1 MVEEIELTPAPV
13 QWDPKNTAVSADKKP
28 RIKLSSDFNQKF
40 RAANKIKNKY
50 KEKTTG
56 NRGKKSTSRKWLKS
70 AGYFDTKDQDDINYI
85 YLSHRKTCPKMISL
99 STQDTLSKPK

>member
-28 RIKLSSDFNQKF
+28 RIKLSSDFNQKL

-56 NRGKKSTSRKWLKS
+56 NRGKKNVK
-70 AGYFDTKDQDDINYI
+70 
-85 YLSHRKTCPKMISL
+85 KMVKKCRIF
-99 STQDTLSKPK
+99 